1 MVCPLCDVV
10 TGDFKGLE
18 EAIGLICI
26 KGDSEEVFFRYRD
39 DKSKSKVL
47 NSLQK
52 TRIPNE
58 FSGTLLTKDKT
69 VK

>member
-26 KGDSEEVFFRYRD
+26 KGDSEEVFFRYGD

-52 TRIPNE
+52 NAYT
-58 FSGTLLTKDKT
+58 
-69 VK
+69 